1 MFLSNR
7 GSFRPETSGAYTLRR
22 RGRRRPKSGSAIG
35 ACAVA
40 RLAGSGGPI
49 GDYYGSANTFRVDGN
64 SSRGY
69 RFVREVVSRRRGR
82 PVSEKVV
89 RRLMRGLG
97 LRVCYARRG
106 RYSSYAGEI
115 DAPAP
120 NLLLRADGTHDF
132 SAGKLTTTDALY
144 EMCMENPLCSGVT
157 FSGGEPF
164 CQPEALYELGSRFKA
179 AGKHL
184 MCYSG
189 WTFEEL
195 LKKSGSEEYVGKLLS
210 ILDVLVDGRFDI
222 SKRSLSLLFR
232 GSSNQRLID
241 VPASLTNGEAV
252 ELPE

>member
-1 MFLSNR
+1 MLNLAGITEDSIVDGPGIRTTFYCQGCPHHCPGCHN
-7 GSFRPETSGAYTLRR
+7 PETWEF
-22 RGRRRPKSGSAIG
+22 
-35 ACAVA
+35 
-40 RLAGSGGPI
+40 SGGTPMEE
-49 GDYYGSANTFRVDGN
+49 
-64 SSRGY
+64 SRL
-69 RFVREVVSRRRGR
+69 V
-82 PVSEKVV
+82 
-89 RRLMRGLG
+89 
-97 LRVCYARRG
+97 
-106 RYSSYAGEI
+106 EI
-115 DAPAP
+115 VE
-120 NLLLRADGTHDF
+120 
-132 SAGKLTTTDALY
+132 S
-144 EMCMENPLCSGVT
+144 NPLCHGVT

-222 SKRSLSLLFR
+222 STRSLSLLFR

>member
-1 MFLSNR
+1 MAQMVN
-7 GSFRPETSGAYTLRR
+7 
-22 RGRRRPKSGSAIG
+22 
-35 ACAVA
+35 VA
-40 RLAGSGGPI
+40 GVM
-49 GDYYGSANTFRVDGN
+49 GDSIVDGPGI
-64 SSRGY
+64 RVAI
-69 RFVREVVSRRRGR
+69 FVQGCCHHCEGCHNPESWAFG
-82 PVSEKVV
+82 
-89 RRLMRGLG
+89 
-97 LRVCYARRG
+97 
-106 RYSSYAGEI
+106 AG
-115 DAPAP
+115 
-120 NLLLRADGTHDF
+120 
-132 SAGKLTTTDALY
+132 TDMSVEELFA
-144 EMCMENPLCSGVT
+144 MVKANPLCRGVT

-241 VPASLTNGEAV
+241 VPASLSKGEAV